1 MNRKF
6 KALGSDEAQ
15 NKTKT
20 YTFTKTK
27 KEIES
32 SRKCCRGVVSKKG
45 KKMKLLASQETVV
58 QVWFQNRRAKW
69 RKTERLK
76 EKQRKKEDDEGR

>member
-1 MNRKF
+1 MK
-6 KALGSDEAQ
+6 D
-15 NKTKT
+15 KT
-20 YTFTKTK
+20 F
-27 KEIES
+27 E
-32 SRKCCRGVVSKKG
+32 
-45 KKMKLLASQETVV
+45 KLKVLASHETVV